1 MQTRKREL
9 RCKRAGGCA
18 LNGSV
23 KKFCPSCRYDKCL
36 RYVECDVSVSTPPS
50 CCSVGMRPECV
61 LDEEGI
67 SQRFKF
73 SKSRGGP
80 PSSASP
86 DPATPLSSESSP
98 GPSSATAAP
107 APAPMPHLVRKG
119 TVPMSPSSSSSDVQS
134 SIRVSVIKFNPF
146 RSNISHQE
154 ITPEREDLSD
164 FDNVKT
170 DDDDEDYENTYPT
183 TEDNDLENLIQT
195 YIHKKFRNKAP
206 SFATDDIGEMKY
218 ELDIGSL
225 TSHSSPAAGLTP
237 FSTSID
243 DIDTK
248 EIEMYFLQDME
259 RIFMSSF
266 RSINLGEDVMNAYM
280 DFCIKKHDLAP
291 QFFSSAN
298 LQFRYKII
306 C

>member
-1 MQTRKREL
+1 MT
-9 RCKRAGGCA
+9 
-18 LNGSV
+18 
-23 KKFCPSCRYDKCL
+23 
-36 RYVECDVSVSTPPS
+36 SVSGRWSVTCPCPLPPS

-80 PSSASP
+80 GPPSSASP

-98 GPSSATAAP
+98 GPSSVTAAP
-107 APAPMPHLVRKG
+107 APARKG
-119 TVPMSPSSSSSDVQS
+119 TVPMSPSSSDVQS
-134 SIRVSVIKFNPF
+134 SIRVSVIKINPF
-146 RSNISHQE
+146 RSNIVNE
-154 ITPEREDLSD
+154 EKTPEREVVSD

-170 DDDDEDYENTYPT
+170 DDDNDDYENSYPT

-218 ELDIGSL
+218 ELDIESL

-237 FSTSID
+237 FSPSID

-280 DFCIKKHDLAP
+280 DFCIKKHDLVP
-291 QFFSSAN
+291 QFYSSAN

-306 C
+306 LIC

>member
-1 MQTRKREL
+1 
-9 RCKRAGGCA
+9 
-18 LNGSV
+18 
-23 KKFCPSCRYDKCL
+23 
-36 RYVECDVSVSTPPS
+36 
-50 CCSVGMRPECV
+50 MRPECV

-80 PSSASP
+80 GPGPPSSASP

-98 GPSSATAAP
+98 GPSSVTATP
-107 APAPMPHLVRKG
+107 APAAMPHLVKRE
-119 TVPMSPSSSSSDVQS
+119 TVPMSPSSSDVQS
-134 SIRVSVIKFNPF
+134 SIRVSVIKINPF
-146 RSNISHQE
+146 RSNIVNE
-154 ITPEREDLSD
+154 EKTPEREVLSD
-164 FDNVKT
+164 FDIVKT
-170 DDDDEDYENTYPT
+170 DENNDDYENSYPT

-218 ELDIGSL
+218 ELDIESL

-237 FSTSID
+237 FSPSID

-280 DFCIKKHDLAP
+280 DFCIKKHDLVP

-298 LQFRYKII
+298 LQFRYKMILI